1 MNHRGSGHG
10 FELALLTRSL
20 AATRRALP
28 SMSLILPADSRILTN
43 GLTSCLTVRDS
54 WFPPVCDA
62 KRAT

>member
-28 SMSLILPADSRILTN
+28 SMSLILPSDSRIHTN
-43 GLTSCLTVRDS
+43 DLTSCLTVRDR